1 MATKAPVGRSSQNNA
16 ARGAQRKMGR
26 APGAAAKP
34 AARSAVAKPKKA
46 VVSRVRKA
54 VLPAVK
60 ATIAKERKTEK
71 PKKTK
76 LVRDSFTMPSGE
88 YELLAQVKK
97 KCIAR
102 GAAVKK
108 SEVLRAAVIHFSR
121 LGDDAIGKAIAGLAP
136 VKTGRPKKDA
146 K

>member
-1 MATKAPVGRSSQNNA
+1 MVTKAPVGRSSQNNA
-16 ARGAQRKMGR
+16 ARGAQRTKAG
-26 APGAAAKP
+26 APVAAARP
-34 AARSAVAKPKKA
+34 AARSAGDKPKPA
-46 VVSRVRKA
+46 VVPRVRKA

-60 ATIAKERKTEK
+60 ARIAKEQKSEK

-76 LVRDSFTMPSGE
+76 LIRDSFTMPAGE

-102 GAAVKK
+102 GSAVKK
-108 SEVLRAAVIHFSR
+108 SEVLRAAVIHFAG

-136 VKTGRPKKDA
+136 IKTGRPKKDP